1 MEPQIRAQ
9 AGLQPQ
15 STLRRLLSALAVQS
29 YLPNPNDTRYL
40 ALDLSQFNT
49 LSLATVSQ
57 VTNPVVRSLM
67 IRIGGSATVKD
78 TKFPVFWPLAKELG
92 IPHDIYMYNWP
103 GWTVDQHIRN
113 FMDSVGQHC
122 DGDLGNIIWVDA
134 ECHADKTKRQVSDN
148 TYGVVEAIGRE
159 TGKPV
164 GVYSGLWF
172 INGYMEIQDWMSDT
186 KWWLAQWISDQH
198 MEHPGPPQTISAIP
212 RENIL
217 WHQTGSRCQASI
229 YNGTGYVDTDR
240 WCLSENKYKEIYDIV
255 EEEEPIP
262 ADWWPT
268 YSQINERVLSIEGR
282 LAEIE
287 NRVGRHLQA

>member
-1 MEPQIRAQ
+1 MERIHAQ
-9 AGLQPQ
+9 AGQTPQ
-15 STLRRLLSALAVQS
+15 STFRRLLSALALQS
-29 YLPNPNDTRYL
+29 YLPNPGDARYF
-40 ALDLSQFNT
+40 ALDLSQFNNV
-49 LSLATVSQ
+49 SIATVAQ
-57 VTNPVVRSLM
+57 FTNPIVRNLI

-78 TKFPVFWPLAKELG
+78 TKFQQYWSQAREFG
-92 IPHDIYMYNWP
+92 IPHDMYMYNWP
-103 GWTVDQHIRN
+103 GWTVEQHIIN
-113 FMDSVGQHC
+113 FMDSVEQYA

-148 TYGVVEAIGRE
+148 TWGVVEAIKRE

-172 INGYMEIQDWMSDT
+172 INGYMEIQDWMSEVS
-186 KWWLAQWISDQH
+186 WWMAQWTGTQS

-212 RENIL
+212 RENIY

-229 YNGTGYVDTDR
+229 FDGTGYVDTDR

-268 YSQINERVLSIEGR
+268 YSR
-282 LAEIE
+282 LAERVTVIE
-287 NRVGRHLQA
+287 GNLTKIEARVGRHLQG